1 MDLVRRATPTVW
13 NQLLQEEENEEL
25 TFVEIFE
32 AIVFP
37 GVLFTIGMGFLFDW
51 LDRKTAA
58 RMQGRIGP
66 KIAGP
71 SGILQPLADFLKL
84 LFKEEVIP
92 SHADKVI
99 FLFAPALYFLAPL
112 LSMLFIPILGLT
124 PIAGFEYDILA
135 ILFLLAY
142 AAFVVAIL
150 SYSSAS
156 SFTTIA
162 TGRLVLQYVSYEIP
176 LVLAIITSVL
186 YTRSLSVEGI
196 VAAQS
201 KLWNIFVMPFAFAVY
216 IIALMAELEKP
227 PFDIP
232 SAKTEI
238 VAGWLTEFSGRALAF
253 LKLTK
258 EVSYVFGS
266 ALAVSLFL
274 GGPLGPIFP
283 GLPVAALYFTY
294 FMIKLLA
301 VGFLIFVLKTAL
313 ARIKI
318 GQATELFWKI
328 LTPVSLAQI
337 VLVLVLIQ
345 GGILVVT

>member
-1 MDLVRRATPTVW
+1 MIA
-13 NQLLQEEENEEL
+13 
-25 TFVEIFE
+25 EILE
-32 AIVFP
+32 AIIFP

-51 LDRKTAA
+51 LDRKTSA

-66 KIAGP
+66 KITGP

-84 LFKEEVIP
+84 LFKEEIIP
-92 SHADKVI
+92 SHADRII
-99 FLFAPALYFLAPL
+99 FLFAPALYILAPL
-112 LSMLFIPILGLT
+112 LSMMFIPIISPSPL
-124 PIAGFEYDILA
+124 AGFDFDLLA

-150 SYSSAS
+150 SFSSAS

-176 LVLAIITSVL
+176 FVLAIITAAL
-186 YTRSLSVEGI
+186 YSKSLSVEGI
-196 VAAQS
+196 VASQS
-201 KLWNIFVMPFAFAVY
+201 GLWNIVIMPFAFVVY

-238 VAGWLTEFSGRALAF
+238 VAGWLTEFSGRALSF

-266 ALAVSLFL
+266 ALAVCLFL
-274 GGPLGPIFP
+274 GGGLGPVIFGIP
-283 GLPVAALYFTY
+283 PSVLYFVY
-294 FMIKLLA
+294 FMVKLLA
-301 VGFLIFVLKTAL
+301 VGFLVFVLKTSL
-313 ARIKI
+313 ARVKI
-318 GQATELFWKI
+318 AQATELFWKI
-328 LTPVSLAQI
+328 LTPVSLAQVAF
-337 VLVLVLIQ
+337 VLFLIQ
-345 GGILVVT
+345 GGLLIAP

>member
-1 MDLVRRATPTVW
+1 MSAITIL
-13 NQLLQEEENEEL
+13 
-25 TFVEIFE
+25 E
-32 AIVFP
+32 AIIFP
-37 GVLFTIGMGFLFDW
+37 GVLFTIVMGFLFDW

-66 KIAGP
+66 KITGP

-84 LFKEEVIP
+84 LFKEEIIP

-112 LSMLFIPILGLT
+112 LSMLFIPIIGLA
-124 PIAGFEYDILA
+124 PIAGFDFDLLA

-142 AAFVVAIL
+142 AAFVVAVL

-176 LVLAIITSVL
+176 LVLAIITSAI
-186 YTRSLSVEGI
+186 YSRSLSVEGI
-196 VAAQS
+196 VASQTRV
-201 KLWNIFVMPFAFAVY
+201 WNVFVMPFAFVVY

-258 EVSYVFGS
+258 EVGYVFGS

-274 GGPLGPIFP
+274 GGPLGPQLGAAVP
-283 GLPVAALYFTY
+283 GWIQYFSLFHNQSSSSWLPDIRAENCARPHKDRASNRTVLEGTDTRQLGAACTSPSDNSGRSLSCRVEERAQPSP
-294 FMIKLLA
+294 KCS
-301 VGFLIFVLKTAL
+301 
-313 ARIKI
+313 AR
-318 GQATELFWKI
+318 
-328 LTPVSLAQI
+328 
-337 VLVLVLIQ
+337 
-345 GGILVVT
+345 

>member
-1 MDLVRRATPTVW
+1 VIEQSIL
-13 NQLLQEEENEEL
+13 
-25 TFVEIFE
+25 E

-37 GVLFTIGMGFLFDW
+37 GVLFTIAMGFLFDW

-71 SGILQPLADFLKL
+71 FGILQPIADFLKL
-84 LFKEEVIP
+84 LFKEEIIP
-92 SHADKVI
+92 SHADKTV
-99 FLFAPALYFLAPL
+99 FLFAPALYFMAPL
-112 LSMLFIPILGLT
+112 VSMLFIPIISPT
-124 PIAGFEYDILA
+124 PVAGFDYDILA
-135 ILFLLAY
+135 ILFLLAF
-142 AAFVVAIL
+142 AAFVVAVL
-150 SYSSAS
+150 SFSSAS
-156 SFTTIA
+156 SFTTVA
-162 TGRLVLQYVSYEIP
+162 TGRLILQYVSYEIP
-176 LVLAIITSVL
+176 MVLTIVCAAL
-186 YTRSLSVEGI
+186 YTRSLSVEGV
-196 VAAQS
+196 VAGQS
-201 KLWNIFVMPFAFAVY
+201 RLWNIFVMPFAFAIY
-216 IIALMAELEKP
+216 IVALMAELEKP

-238 VAGWLTEFSGRALAF
+238 VAGWLTEFSGRALSF

-258 EVSYVFGS
+258 EVGYVFGS

-274 GGPLGPIFP
+274 GGGLGPELVGVP
-283 GLPVAALYFTY
+283 ASLLYFVY

-328 LTPVSLAQI
+328 LTPVALAQI
-337 VLVLVLIQ
+337 TLVLVLIQ
-345 GGILVVT
+345 GGILVAT

>member
-1 MDLVRRATPTVW
+1 MIPEI
-13 NQLLQEEENEEL
+13 LQ
-25 TFVEIFE
+25 

-66 KIAGP
+66 KITGP
-71 SGILQPLADFLKL
+71 AGILQPLADFLKL

-92 SHADKVI
+92 SHADRVI

-112 LSMLFIPILGLT
+112 LSMLFIPILGLK
-124 PIAGFEYDILA
+124 PITGFDFDLLA

-142 AAFVVAIL
+142 AAFVVAVL

-156 SFTTIA
+156 SFTTVA

-176 LVLAIITSVL
+176 LVLAIITAAVYS
-186 YTRSLSVEGI
+186 RSLSVEGI
-196 VAAQS
+196 VASQARV
-201 KLWNIFVMPFAFAVY
+201 WNIVVMPLAFTVY
-216 IIALMAELEKP
+216 IVALMAELEKP

-238 VAGWLTEFSGRALAF
+238 VAGWLTEFSGRALSF

-274 GGPLGPIFP
+274 GGGLGPELNIA
-283 GLPVAALYFTY
+283 LPDWLVYFIY
-294 FMIKLLA
+294 FMAKLMV

-318 GQATELFWKI
+318 GQATELFWKT
-328 LTPVSLAQI
+328 LTPLSLAQVAI
-337 VLVLVLIQ
+337 ILILIHGGVLVA
-345 GGILVVT
+345 T

>member
-1 MDLVRRATPTVW
+1 MISTQIL
-13 NQLLQEEENEEL
+13 
-25 TFVEIFE
+25 E

-66 KIAGP
+66 KITGP

-84 LFKEEVIP
+84 LFKEEIIP
-92 SHADKVI
+92 SHADKVV
-99 FLFAPALYFLAPL
+99 FLFAPFLYFVAPL
-112 LSMLFIPILGLT
+112 LSMLFIPIISLT
-124 PIAGFEYDILA
+124 PVAGFDFDLLG

-142 AAFVVAIL
+142 AAFVVAVL

-176 LVLAIITSVL
+176 LVLAIVTAAIYS
-186 YTRSLSVEGI
+186 RSLSVEGV
-196 VAAQS
+196 VASQTR
-201 KLWNIFVMPFAFAVY
+201 LWNVFVMPFAFSVY

-258 EVSYVFGS
+258 EVGYVFGS

-274 GGPLGPIFP
+274 GGPLGPDLGVP
-283 GLPVAALYFTY
+283 AWLGYFIY
-294 FMIKLLA
+294 FMVKLLA
-301 VGFLIFVLKTAL
+301 VGFIIFVLKTAL

-318 GQATELFWKI
+318 GQATELFWKV
-328 LTPVSLAQI
+328 LTPVSLAQLA
-337 VLVLVLIQ
+337 LVLVLIQ
-345 GGILVVT
+345 GGILLAP

>member
-1 MDLVRRATPTVW
+1 MTAIDIL
-13 NQLLQEEENEEL
+13 
-25 TFVEIFE
+25 E
-32 AIVFP
+32 AIIFP
-37 GVLFTIGMGFLFDW
+37 GVLFTIALGFLFDW

-66 KIAGP
+66 KITGP

-92 SHADKVI
+92 SHADKVV

-112 LSMLFIPILGLT
+112 LSMLFIPIINPT
-124 PIAGFEYDILA
+124 PLAGFEFDVLA

-142 AAFVVAIL
+142 AAFVVAVL

-156 SFTTIA
+156 SFTTVA

-176 LVLAIITSVL
+176 LVLTIITAAL
-186 YTRSLSVEGI
+186 YSRSLSVEGI
-196 VAAQS
+196 VAAQT
-201 KLWNIFVMPFAFAVY
+201 KLWNIAVMPFAFAVY
-216 IIALMAELEKP
+216 IVALMAELEKP

-238 VAGWLTEFSGRALAF
+238 VAGWLTEFSGRALSF

-274 GGPLGPIFP
+274 GGPLGPELSIGVP
-283 GLPVAALYFTY
+283 PWLLYFVY
-294 FMIKLLA
+294 FMVKLLA
-301 VGFLIFVLKTAL
+301 VGFLIFVLKTSL

-337 VLVLVLIQ
+337 ALVLVLNQ
-345 GGILVVT
+345 GGVLVAP

>member
-1 MDLVRRATPTVW
+1 MI
-13 NQLLQEEENEEL
+13 
-25 TFVEIFE
+25 VEILE
-32 AIVFP
+32 AIIFP

-66 KIAGP
+66 KITGP

-92 SHADKVI
+92 SHADKII

-112 LSMLFIPILGLT
+112 LSMLFIPVISLT
-124 PIAGFEYDILA
+124 PLAGFDFDLLA
-135 ILFLLAY
+135 ILFFLAY
-142 AAFVVAIL
+142 AAFVVSIL

-156 SFTTIA
+156 SFTTVA

-176 LVLAIITSVL
+176 FVLTIITAAL
-186 YTRSLSVEGI
+186 YSRSLSVEGI
-196 VAAQS
+196 VASQS
-201 KLWNIFVMPFAFAVY
+201 KLWNIFVLPFAFAVY

-238 VAGWLTEFSGRALAF
+238 VAGWLTEFSGRALSF

-274 GGPLGPIFP
+274 GGGLGPELNI
-283 GLPVAALYFTY
+283 GLPAWLLYFAY
-294 FMIKLLA
+294 FMLKLLA
-301 VGFLIFVLKTAL
+301 VGFLIFVLKTSL

-318 GQATELFWKI
+318 AQATELFWKI
-328 LTPVSLAQI
+328 LTPIALAQI
-337 VLVLVLIQ
+337 ALVLFLIQ
-345 GGILVVT
+345 GGVLVAS

>member
-1 MDLVRRATPTVW
+1 MT
-13 NQLLQEEENEEL
+13 LLL
-25 TFVEIFE
+25 DVLE
-32 AIVFP
+32 AIIFP
-37 GVLFTIGMGFLFDW
+37 GVLFVIGMGFLFDW

-66 KIAGP
+66 KITGP

-84 LFKEEVIP
+84 LFKEEIIP

-112 LSMLFIPILGLT
+112 LGMLFIPMIALT
-124 PIAGFEYDILA
+124 PVAGFEFDILA
-135 ILFLLAY
+135 ILFFLAY
-142 AAFVVAIL
+142 AALVVAIL

-162 TGRLVLQYVSYEIP
+162 SGRLVLQYVSYEIP
-176 LVLAIITSVL
+176 MVLSIITAALFS
-186 YTRSLSVEGI
+186 RSLSVEGI
-196 VAAQS
+196 VGAQS
-201 KLWNIFVMPFAFAVY
+201 GRWNIVAMPFAFAVY

-238 VAGWLTEFSGRALAF
+238 VAGWLTEFSGRSLSF

-258 EVSYVFGS
+258 EVGYVFGS

-274 GGPLGPIFP
+274 GGPLGPALNV
-283 GLPVAALYFTY
+283 GLPMWVLYFVY

-301 VGFLIFVLKTAL
+301 VGFLVFVLKTAL

-318 GQATELFWKI
+318 AQATELFWKI
-328 LTPVSLAQI
+328 LTPLSIAQLAFVI
-337 VLVLVLIQ
+337 ILIQ
-345 GGILVVT
+345 GGIIVAA

>member
-1 MDLVRRATPTVW
+1 VIAT
-13 NQLLQEEENEEL
+13 
-25 TFVEIFE
+25 EILE
-32 AIVFP
+32 AIIFP
-37 GVLFTIGMGFLFDW
+37 GVLFTISMGFLFDW

-66 KIAGP
+66 KITGP

-84 LFKEEVIP
+84 LFKEEIIP
-92 SHADKVI
+92 SHADKTI

-112 LSMLFIPILGLT
+112 LSMLFIPIIHQT
-124 PIAGFEYDILA
+124 PIAGFEFDLLI

-142 AAFVVAIL
+142 AAFVVAVL

-176 LVLAIITSVL
+176 LVLAIVTAAL
-186 YTRSLSVEGI
+186 YSRSLSVEGI
-196 VAAQS
+196 VASQT
-201 KLWNIFVMPFAFAVY
+201 KFWNVFVMPFAFGVY

-258 EVSYVFGS
+258 EVGYVFGS

-274 GGPLGPIFP
+274 GGPSGPQLGSVIPTWLQF
-283 GLPVAALYFTY
+283 FTY

-313 ARIKI
+313 ARVKI
-318 GQATELFWKI
+318 AQATELFWKV
-328 LTPVSLAQI
+328 LTPVSLGQLAFI
-337 VLVLVLIQ
+337 LILIQ
-345 GGILVVT
+345 GGILVAP

>member
-1 MDLVRRATPTVW
+1 MVRRATPTVR
-13 NQLLQEEENEEL
+13 NRVLQTTEDVDL
-25 TFVEIFE
+25 ILQVIE
-32 AIVFP
+32 AIIFP
-37 GVLFTIGMGFLFDW
+37 GVLFTIGVGFLFDW

-66 KIAGP
+66 KITGP
-71 SGILQPLADFLKL
+71 SGVLQPLADFTKL
-84 LFKEEVIP
+84 LFKEEIIP
-92 SHADKVI
+92 SHADKTI

-112 LSMLFIPILGLT
+112 LSMLFIPILALNS
-124 PIAGFEYDILA
+124 IAGFDFDVLA
-135 ILFLLAY
+135 ILFLLAF
-142 AAFVVAIL
+142 AAFVVSVL

-176 LVLAIITSVL
+176 LVLSIITAVL

-196 VAAQS
+196 VLAQS
-201 KLWNIFVMPFAFAVY
+201 KLWNIFVIPFAFAVY

-238 VAGWLTEFSGRALAF
+238 VAGWLTEFSGRPLGF

-274 GGPLGPIFP
+274 GGPLGPEIP
-283 GLPVAALYFTY
+283 GVPSSILYFSY

-301 VGFLIFVLKTAL
+301 VGFLIFVLKTAM

-328 LTPVSLAQI
+328 LTPVSLGQI
-337 VLVLVLIQ
+337 ILVLVLIQ
-345 GGILVVT
+345 GGVLVAS

>member
-1 MDLVRRATPTVW
+1 M
-13 NQLLQEEENEEL
+13 
-25 TFVEIFE
+25 TFTEVLE
-32 AIVFP
+32 AVVFP

-66 KIAGP
+66 KITGP
-71 SGILQPLADFLKL
+71 SGTLQPLADFLKL
-84 LFKEEVIP
+84 MFKEEIIP
-92 SHADKVI
+92 SHADKKI
-99 FLFAPALYFLAPL
+99 FLFAPVLYFLAPL
-112 LSMLFIPILGLT
+112 LAIQFIPIISLV
-124 PIAGFEYDILA
+124 PVAGFDYDILA

-142 AAFVVAIL
+142 AAFVVAVL

-156 SFTTIA
+156 SYTTIA

-176 LVLAIITSVL
+176 LVLAIITAVL
-186 YTRSLSVEGI
+186 YSRSLSVEGI

-201 KLWNIFVMPFAFAVY
+201 RLWNIFVMPFAFAVY

-238 VAGWLTEFSGRALAF
+238 VAGWLTEFSGRALGF

-258 EVSYVFGS
+258 EISYVFGS

-274 GGPLGPIFP
+274 GGPLGPLIP
-283 GLPVAALYFTY
+283 GVPSGVLYFSY

-328 LTPVSLAQI
+328 LTPLSLAQI
-337 VLVLVLIQ
+337 VLVLAIIQ
-345 GGILVVT
+345 EGILIAS

>member
-1 MDLVRRATPTVW
+1 MTAI
-13 NQLLQEEENEEL
+13 
-25 TFVEIFE
+25 EILE

-37 GVLFTIGMGFLFDW
+37 GVLFTIAVGFLFDW

-66 KIAGP
+66 EIAGP

-92 SHADKVI
+92 SHADRIV

-112 LSMLFIPILGLT
+112 LSMLFIPIISPT
-124 PIAGFEYDILA
+124 PVAGFEFDVLA

-156 SFTTIA
+156 SFTTVA

-176 LVLAIITSVL
+176 MVLTIITAAL
-186 YTRSLSVEGI
+186 YSRSLSVEGI
-196 VAAQS
+196 VAAQTRF
-201 KLWNIFVMPFAFAVY
+201 WNILVMPFAFAVY

-238 VAGWLTEFSGRALAF
+238 VAGWLTEFSGRALSF

-274 GGPLGPIFP
+274 GGPLGPTLNI
-283 GLPVAALYFTY
+283 GLPVSLLYFAY
-294 FMIKLLA
+294 FMVKLLA
-301 VGFLIFVLKTAL
+301 VGFLIFILKTSL

-328 LTPVSLAQI
+328 LTPVSLGQI
-337 VLVLVLIQ
+337 ALVLILIQ
-345 GGILVVT
+345 GGVLVAT

>member
-1 MDLVRRATPTVW
+1 M
-13 NQLLQEEENEEL
+13 NYIEILQ
-25 TFVEIFE
+25 
-32 AIVFP
+32 AIIFP

-66 KIAGP
+66 KITGP
-71 SGILQPLADFLKL
+71 SGTLQPLADFLKL
-84 LFKEEVIP
+84 LFKEEIIP
-92 SHADKVI
+92 SHADKTI

-112 LSMLFIPILGLT
+112 LSMLFIPIISLNPL
-124 PIAGFEYDILA
+124 AGFDFDLLA
-135 ILFLLAY
+135 ILFLLAF
-142 AAFVVAIL
+142 AAFVVAVL

-176 LVLAIITSVL
+176 MVLAIITAAL
-186 YTRSLSVEGI
+186 YSKSLSVEGI
-196 VAAQS
+196 VASQN
-201 KLWNIFVMPFAFAVY
+201 KLWNIFIIPFAFAVY
-216 IIALMAELEKP
+216 IVALMAELEKP

-238 VAGWLTEFSGRALAF
+238 VAGWLTEFSGRALGF

-258 EVSYVFGS
+258 EVGYVFGS

-274 GGPLGPIFP
+274 GGGLGPALT
-283 GLPVAALYFTY
+283 GLPSWILYFVY
-294 FMIKLLA
+294 FMVKLMA
-301 VGFLIFVLKTAL
+301 VGFLIFVLKTSL

-328 LTPVSLAQI
+328 LTPISLAQI
-337 VLVLVLIQ
+337 ALVLFLVQ
-345 GGILVVT
+345 GGILVAS

>member
-1 MDLVRRATPTVW
+1 MRPP
-13 NQLLQEEENEEL
+13 
-25 TFVEIFE
+25 FF
-32 AIVFP
+32 
-37 GVLFTIGMGFLFDW
+37 
-51 LDRKTAA
+51 
-58 RMQGRIGP
+58 
-66 KIAGP
+66 
-71 SGILQPLADFLKL
+71 
-84 LFKEEVIP
+84 
-92 SHADKVI
+92 
-99 FLFAPALYFLAPL
+99 FLAPL
-112 LSMLFIPILGLT
+112 LSMLFIPILALS
-124 PIAGFEYDILA
+124 PIASFDYDILA

-142 AAFVVAIL
+142 AAFVVSVL

-176 LVLAIITSVL
+176 LVLAIITAVL

-274 GGPLGPIFP
+274 GGPLGPEFSGVPIWI
-283 GLPVAALYFTY
+283 LYFSY
-294 FMIKLLA
+294 FMVKLLA
-301 VGFLIFVLKTAL
+301 VGFLIFVLKTSM

-328 LTPVSLAQI
+328 LTPVSLGQI
-337 VLVLVLIQ
+337 ILILVLIQ
-345 GGILVVT
+345 GGILVVS

>member
-1 MDLVRRATPTVW
+1 LIT
-13 NQLLQEEENEEL
+13 
-25 TFVEIFE
+25 EILE
-32 AIVFP
+32 AIIFP

-51 LDRKTAA
+51 LDRKTSA

-66 KIAGP
+66 KITGP

-84 LFKEEVIP
+84 LFKEEIIP
-92 SHADKVI
+92 AHADRII
-99 FLFAPALYFLAPL
+99 FLFAPALYILAPL
-112 LSMLFIPILGLT
+112 LSMMFIPIISPSPL
-124 PIAGFEYDILA
+124 AGFDFDLLA

-150 SYSSAS
+150 SFSSAS
-156 SFTTIA
+156 SFTTVA

-176 LVLAIITSVL
+176 FVLAIITAAL
-186 YTRSLSVEGI
+186 YSRSLSVEGI

-201 KLWNIFVMPFAFAVY
+201 GLWNIVVMPFAFAVY
-216 IIALMAELEKP
+216 VIALMAELEKP

-238 VAGWLTEFSGRALAF
+238 VAGWLTEFSGRALSF

-274 GGPLGPIFP
+274 GGGLGPLIP
-283 GLPVAALYFTY
+283 GIPSSVMYFVY
-294 FMIKLLA
+294 FMVKLLA
-301 VGFLIFVLKTAL
+301 VGFLVFVLKTSL
-313 ARIKI
+313 ARVKI
-318 GQATELFWKI
+318 AQATELFWKI
-328 LTPVSLAQI
+328 LTPVSLAQVAF
-337 VLVLVLIQ
+337 VLFLIQ
-345 GGILVVT
+345 GGVLVAP

>member
-1 MDLVRRATPTVW
+1 MI
-13 NQLLQEEENEEL
+13 
-25 TFVEIFE
+25 VEILE
-32 AIVFP
+32 AIIFP
-37 GVLFTIGMGFLFDW
+37 GVLFTIALGFLFDW
-51 LDRKTAA
+51 FDRKTAA

-66 KIAGP
+66 KITGP

-84 LFKEEVIP
+84 LFKEEIIP
-92 SHADKVI
+92 SHADRAV

-112 LSMLFIPILGLT
+112 LSMLFIPIIGPT
-124 PIAGFEYDILA
+124 PLAGFEFDLLA

-142 AAFVVAIL
+142 AAFVVAVL

-176 LVLAIITSVL
+176 FVLSIVTAAMYS
-186 YTRSLSVEGI
+186 RSLSIEGI
-196 VAAQS
+196 VASQS
-201 KLWNIFVMPFAFAVY
+201 GLWNIFVIPLAFGVY
-216 IIALMAELEKP
+216 IVALMAELEKP

-238 VAGWLTEFSGRALAF
+238 VAGWLTEFSGRALSF

-274 GGPLGPIFP
+274 GGGLGPEIP
-283 GLPVAALYFTY
+283 GMPFSVMYFIY
-294 FMIKLLA
+294 FMVKLLL

-313 ARIKI
+313 ARLKI
-318 GQATELFWKI
+318 AQATELFWKV

-337 VLVLVLIQ
+337 ALVLFMIQ
-345 GGILVVT
+345 GGWLVAT

>member
-1 MDLVRRATPTVW
+1 MIGEI
-13 NQLLQEEENEEL
+13 LQ
-25 TFVEIFE
+25 

-71 SGILQPLADFLKL
+71 SGILQPIADFLKL
-84 LFKEEVIP
+84 LFKEEIIP
-92 SHADKVI
+92 SHADKVV

-112 LSMLFIPILGLT
+112 LSMLFIPIIGPT
-124 PIAGFEYDILA
+124 PLAGFDFDLLA
-135 ILFLLAY
+135 ILFFLAY

-176 LVLAIITSVL
+176 FVLTIITAAL
-186 YTRSLSVEGI
+186 YSRSLSVEGI
-196 VAAQS
+196 VASQS
-201 KLWNIFVMPFAFAVY
+201 KLWNVFVLPFAFAVY

-232 SAKTEI
+232 NAKTEI
-238 VAGWLTEFSGRALAF
+238 VAGWLTEFSGRALGF

-274 GGPLGPIFP
+274 GGGLGPGVNI
-283 GLPVAALYFTY
+283 GLPSSVLYFIY
-294 FMIKLLA
+294 FMGKLLL
-301 VGFLIFVLKTAL
+301 VGFLVFVLKTSL
-313 ARIKI
+313 ARVKI
-318 GQATELFWKI
+318 AQATELFWKI
-328 LTPVSLAQI
+328 LTPVALAQI
-337 VLVLVLIQ
+337 ALVLFLIQ
-345 GGILVVT
+345 GGILVAP

>member
-1 MDLVRRATPTVW
+1 MIIEI
-13 NQLLQEEENEEL
+13 LQ
-25 TFVEIFE
+25 
-32 AIVFP
+32 AIIFP
-37 GVLFTIGMGFLFDW
+37 GVLFTIGLGFLFDW

-66 KIAGP
+66 KITGP

-84 LFKEEVIP
+84 LFKEEIIP
-92 SHADKVI
+92 SHADRVI

-112 LSMLFIPILGLT
+112 LSMLFIPIIGLT
-124 PIAGFEYDILA
+124 PLAGFEFDLLA
-135 ILFLLAY
+135 VLFLLAY

-176 LVLAIITSVL
+176 LVLAIVTAAL
-186 YTRSLSVEGI
+186 YSKSLSVEGI
-196 VAAQS
+196 VASQS
-201 KLWNIFVMPFAFAVY
+201 GLWNIFVIPFAFVVY
-216 IIALMAELEKP
+216 VIALMAELEKP

-238 VAGWLTEFSGRALAF
+238 VAGWLTEFSGRALSF

-258 EVSYVFGS
+258 EISYVFGS

-274 GGPLGPIFP
+274 GGGLGPEIAAVP
-283 GLPVAALYFTY
+283 PPVLYFVY
-294 FMIKLLA
+294 FMVKLLL

-337 VLVLVLIQ
+337 AFVLILIQ
-345 GGILVVT
+345 GGVLVAT

>member
-1 MDLVRRATPTVW
+1 VSAITIL
-13 NQLLQEEENEEL
+13 
-25 TFVEIFE
+25 E
-32 AIVFP
+32 AIIFP
-37 GVLFTIGMGFLFDW
+37 GVLFTIVMGFLFDW

-66 KIAGP
+66 KITGP

-84 LFKEEVIP
+84 LFKEEIIP

-112 LSMLFIPILGLT
+112 LSMLFIPIIGLA
-124 PIAGFEYDILA
+124 PIAGFDFDLLA
-135 ILFLLAY
+135 ILFLLAF
-142 AAFVVAIL
+142 AAFVVAVL

-176 LVLAIITSVL
+176 LVLAIITSAI
-186 YTRSLSVEGI
+186 YSRSLSVEGI
-196 VAAQS
+196 VASQTRV
-201 KLWNIFVMPFAFAVY
+201 WNVFVMPFAFVVY

-258 EVSYVFGS
+258 EVGYVFGS

-274 GGPLGPIFP
+274 GGPLGPQLGAAVP
-283 GLPVAALYFTY
+283 GWIQYFLYFI
-294 FMIKLLA
+294 IKVLA

-328 LTPVSLAQI
+328 LTPVSLGQLA
-337 VLVLVLIQ
+337 LVLVIIQ
-345 GGILVVT
+345 GGVFLAA

>member
-1 MDLVRRATPTVW
+1 MIPEI
-13 NQLLQEEENEEL
+13 LQ
-25 TFVEIFE
+25 

-66 KIAGP
+66 KITGP
-71 SGILQPLADFLKL
+71 AGILQPLADFLKL

-92 SHADKVI
+92 SHADRVI

-112 LSMLFIPILGLT
+112 LSMLFIPILGLK
-124 PIAGFEYDILA
+124 PIAGFDFDLLA

-142 AAFVVAIL
+142 AAFVVAVL

-156 SFTTIA
+156 SFTTVA

-176 LVLAIITSVL
+176 LVLAIITAAVYS
-186 YTRSLSVEGI
+186 RSLSVEGI
-196 VAAQS
+196 VASQARV
-201 KLWNIFVMPFAFAVY
+201 WNIVVMPLAFTVY
-216 IIALMAELEKP
+216 IVALMAELEKP

-238 VAGWLTEFSGRALAF
+238 VAGWLTEFSGRALSF

-274 GGPLGPIFP
+274 GGGLGPELNIA
-283 GLPVAALYFTY
+283 LPDWLVYFIY
-294 FMIKLLA
+294 FMAKLMV

-318 GQATELFWKI
+318 GQATELFWKT
-328 LTPVSLAQI
+328 LTPLSLAQVAI
-337 VLVLVLIQ
+337 ILILIHGGVLVA
-345 GGILVVT
+345 T